1 MVFILYVGQQDSSS
15 FTTVTPARVLQ
26 CAAVSINWVEFHLSP
41 LLSVKLF
48 KASRAAMEAAAYYRV
63 CSSTE
68 VETSSEKIWC
78 FKSDAEFWAAIKC
91 GRFNNNCKCKNA
103 KHDHSMAGR
112 QKPLQLWFYF
122 KNMHKY
128 TNKSSWNCFYIECDK
143 TDKLKVHLL
152 TYSWQLSHTAGSV
165 SMFVCLFQPKILMQ
179 IDQQL
184 HKCLRFSPHFNF
196 LSWSFHV
203 RWNALNGQK
212 CVDIQTLLPSV
223 VIIITHQML
232 QPAAELRRLVN

>member
-1 MVFILYVGQQDSSS
+1 MLNFEPLSNVGDLIII
-15 FTTVTPARVLQ
+15 A
-26 CAAVSINWVEFHLSP
+26 
-41 LLSVKLF
+41 SVKMQNMIIQWLEDRSLF
-48 KASRAAMEAAAYYRV
+48 S
-63 CSSTE
+63 CDFT
-68 VETSSEKIWC
+68 
-78 FKSDAEFWAAIKC
+78 
-91 GRFNNNCKCKNA
+91 
-103 KHDHSMAGR
+103 
-112 QKPLQLWFYF
+112 L

-223 VIIITHQML
+223 VIIINHQML